1 MVIRWLLAFTLSLQV
16 TFAIA
21 AERTDYRDW
30 TPEKAQKVIDRRD
43 ADFAKLGKDIAYARD
58 YASGKMDTIV
68 KQINQNHEVRTQIR
82 DSGYDPDTGK
92 RIRIEAN
99 VTQTANKAKVASTLV
114 DRLGKAKDYAK
125 HVGKA
130 SIPSFVGMAAFEG
143 LMRGI
148 DYVMDDGGKVTKKPV
163 QDYDTGP
170 VDPVDPTLEY
180 VYKSPYYLK
189 NSAYGSKE
197 SLCKAQ
203 GSAHANASGIKVTY
217 KNVRSDGLSCIYD
230 SDNGPFELPVLT
242 VRNPAYDPSAPLPEN
257 VEATQEQLQKALEDA
272 LKSNNP
278 ALAAAIAEAIK
289 AAYTPEGPL
298 LASIGDEQAN
308 GLAVDAADTARD
320 AVNKAAKNTGSEP
333 SSKGKPG
340 YYNITDGDKTIEG
353 NVYETDPTGS
363 IAPKPDTGTGTEPG
377 TGTGTGT
384 GTSTGGATLE
394 FPVFCEWAGIVC
406 DFIDWVKQDEE
417 IPEDEPEKID
427 ESIFSREFDIDFDM
441 GGSCPPNPTWNF
453 EFVGQQWSKE
463 INISSICDFFRYI
476 GYAIV
481 FASNMTAL
489 WIVYAAVTVREQG

>member
-21 AERTDYRDW
+21 AERTDYRDF
-30 TPEKAQKVIDRRD
+30 TPEKRQQVTDRWNASFDKV
-43 ADFAKLGKDIAYARD
+43 GKDIGYARD
-58 YASGKMDTIV
+58 YASGKMDTVV

-99 VTQTANKAKVASTLV
+99 VTQAANKAKVASTLT
-114 DRLGKAKDYAK
+114 DRLKKAADFAK
-125 HVGKA
+125 KSGKA
-130 SIPSFVGMAAFEG
+130 SIPAFVGGAAVQALVDG
-143 LMRGI
+143 VGW
-148 DYVMDDGGKVTKKPV
+148 VMDEGGKVTKKPDADIATPNDQYYYHNGNDGV
-163 QDYDTGP
+163 KYSNPNSACQAFSNTYPYT
-170 VDPVDPTLEY
+170 PTLVSDQRCNLYRSNGE
-180 VYKSPYYLK
+180 VFTWFDIW
-189 NSAYGSKE
+189 
-197 SLCKAQ
+197 KA
-203 GSAHANASGIKVTY
+203 V
-217 KNVRSDGLSCIYD
+217 
-230 SDNGPFELPVLT
+230 
-242 VRNPAYDPSAPLPEN
+242 NPSYDPSAPSPEN
-257 VEATQEQLQKALEDA
+257 IEVTQEQLTEALKQALE
-272 LKSNNP
+272 SNNP
-278 ALAAAIAEAIK
+278 ALAAAIAQAIK
-289 AAYTPEGPL
+289 DAYTPEGK

-363 IAPKPDTGTGTEPG
+363 ITPKPDTGTGTDPG
-377 TGTGTGT
+377 TGTGTSP
-384 GTSTGGATLE
+384 STGGATLE

-427 ESIFSREFDIDFDM
+427 ESIFDRKFDINFDM
-441 GGSCPPNPTWNF
+441 GGSCPPNPTWSF